1 VSPGI
6 SRNRTLVAAWNG
18 SFENN
23 YLIYAEPDHPES
35 RRYSYSQS
43 DFLVVSLGK
52 VKAIQASNYTEDAA
66 MKYGDL
72 IQFEPI
78 ESVIQLQNA
87 SVIEAQQLVTT
98 YVISEEMA
106 ERLVTVVF
114 PNLQV

>member
-1 VSPGI
+1 LPPG
-6 SRNRTLVAAWNG
+6 TAAL
-18 SFENN
+18 NN

-43 DFLVVSLGK
+43 DFLVVSLGG

-87 SVIEAQQLVTT
+87 SVIGEAQQLVTT
-98 YVISEEMA
+98 YVISERWLNA
-106 ERLVTVVF
+106 W
-114 PNLQV
+114 